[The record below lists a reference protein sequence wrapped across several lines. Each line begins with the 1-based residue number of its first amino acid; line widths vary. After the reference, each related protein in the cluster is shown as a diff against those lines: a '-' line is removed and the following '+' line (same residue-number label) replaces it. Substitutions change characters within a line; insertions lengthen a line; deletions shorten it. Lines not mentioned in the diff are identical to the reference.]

1 MQKEIWKKING
12 YENYDVSN
20 FGNVRNNNFHRQK
33 ATKEIKKDIKPNGYI
48 RVILSKD
55 SKTKSFYVHRLV
67 AESFIENKENKQ
79 YVNHKD
85 GNRSNNCVENL
96 EWVTASENLLYTYR
110 VLGYKKTNK
119 SIEKA
124 KETRNRNYKMSEET
138 KRKIGVKNSELLGKK
153 VLCIELGTVFQSAS
167 KASQWLGLTKKVVCR
182 ACRNNKTS
190 GGYHWKYLER

>member
-33 ATKEIKKDIKPNGYI
+33 ATKEIKKGIKPNGYI

-55 SKTKSFYVHRLV
+55 LKTKSFYVHRLV
-67 AESFIENKENKQ
+67 AESFIENKENKK

-96 EWVTASENLLYTYR
+96 EWVTASENLLYAYR

-124 KETRNRNYKMSEET
+124 KETRNKNYKMSEET
-138 KRKIGVKNSELLGKK
+138 KRKIGVRNSELLGKK